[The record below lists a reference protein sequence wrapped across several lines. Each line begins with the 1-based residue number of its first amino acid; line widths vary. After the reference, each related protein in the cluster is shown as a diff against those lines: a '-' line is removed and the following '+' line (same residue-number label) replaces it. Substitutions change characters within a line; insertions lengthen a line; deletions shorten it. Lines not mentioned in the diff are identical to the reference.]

1 MDEEKEMKNN
11 SKRRNKDAKL
21 KPVFYL
27 FVFLHRPYGAEL
39 WSRMPWDIIYAE
51 SGSIFELSS
60 KDQCYINT

>member
-27 FVFLHRPYGAEL
+27 FVFLHTVHRPYG
-39 WSRMPWDIIYAE
+39 SRIMEQNALGYY
-51 SGSIFELSS
+51 L
-60 KDQCYINT
+60 C